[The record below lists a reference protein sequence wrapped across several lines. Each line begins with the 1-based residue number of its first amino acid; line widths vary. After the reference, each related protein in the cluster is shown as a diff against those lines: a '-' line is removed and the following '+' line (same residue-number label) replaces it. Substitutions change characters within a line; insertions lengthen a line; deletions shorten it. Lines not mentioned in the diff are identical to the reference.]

1 MASRKVLGVETE
13 YGIVARGLD
22 VTAMTASS
30 LLVNAF
36 SDDGLALRAWDFA
49 GERPDVD
56 AREGWTPEADY
67 PEVEVLMA
75 NSVLSNGARYYVD
88 HAHPEMSTPE
98 CTSPRQVVVYDV
110 AGEEIIRESM
120 RRGNERLGRAGEL
133 VVHKNNSDGKGNSY
147 GCHENYLVPR
157 SLPFGRM
164 ASAMTTHFVTRQV
177 FCGSGKVG
185 VECPR
190 EGEKRPVF
198 QISQRADFFEETI
211 GLETTV
217 RRPIINTR
225 DEPHADPEKYRRL
238 HVIAGDANMSQVA
251 TYLKVGTTALLLAA
265 LEDGAL
271 DWPELS
277 DPVRDIRTVS
287 HDPSLAATV
296 QCESGARLTAVEVQ
310 FALLES
316 VKKWFTAGVE
326 DPIGGCAADIIERW
340 EQVLVWLEGGHPS
353 AGRWVDWVAKRR
365 LVEGVAERAALPWDH
380 AKLRAVDLQYH
391 DMRPDRCLAA
401 RAGLERLVSDD
412 EVVAAMGEPPST
424 TRAYF
429 RGECIRRWPAAVVS
443 ANWDGI
449 VFDTGGPAYQRVPM
463 SDPLKGTREM
473 VGDIMERAG
482 SVEALLE
489 NLGADNVED
498 VVDEPGW

>member
-1 MASRKVLGVETE
+1 MATPKVLGIETE

-56 AREGWTPEADY
+56 ARLGWSPEADY

-98 CTSPRQVVVYDV
+98 CSSPLQVVVYDV
-110 AGEEIIRESM
+110 AGEEIVRESM
-120 RRGNERLGRAGEL
+120 RRGNARLDGAGEL

-157 SLPFGRM
+157 SLPFGRLS
-164 ASAMTTHFVTRQV
+164 SAMTTHFVTRQV

-190 EGEKRPVF
+190 EGELRPVF
-198 QISQRADFFEETI
+198 QLSQRADFFEEVI

-271 DWPELS
+271 EWPEMV
-277 DPVRDIRTVS
+277 DPVRDIRAVS
-287 HDPSLAATV
+287 HDPDLRAMVETS
-296 QCESGARLTAVEVQ
+296 SGDRATAVEVQ
-310 FALLES
+310 YRLLGS
-316 VKKWFTAGVE
+316 VKKWFDSGVE
-326 DPIGGCAADIIERW
+326 DPIGGCAADVISRW
-340 EQVLVWLEGGHPS
+340 EQVLGWLERS
-353 AGRWVDWVAKRR
+353 DVAAGRWVDWIAKRR
-365 LVEGVAERAALPWDH
+365 LVEGVASRADVPWDH
-380 AKLRAVDLQYH
+380 PKLRAVDLQYH
-391 DMRPDRCLAA
+391 DMRPERCLAA
-401 RAGLERLVSDD
+401 RAGLARLVSDD
-412 EVVAAMGEPPST
+412 DVRSAMVEPPAT
-424 TRAYF
+424 TRAFF
-429 RGECIRRWPAAVVS
+429 RGECIKKWPSAVVS

-449 VFDTGGPAYQRVPM
+449 VFDTGGSAYQRVPM
-463 SDPLKGTREM
+463 TDPLKGTREM
-473 VGDIMERAG
+473 VGAVID
-482 SVEALLE
+482 SSTTVESLLDA
-489 NLGADNVED
+489 LGAGAVEEI
-498 VVDEPGW
+498 VDEPGW

>member
-1 MASRKVLGVETE
+1 MASQKVLGIETE

-36 SDDGLALRAWDFA
+36 SENGLALRAWDFA
-49 GERPDVD
+49 GERPDMD
-56 AREGWTPEADY
+56 ARDGWSPEADY

-98 CTSPRQVVVYDV
+98 CTSPLQVVAYDV
-110 AGEEIIRESM
+110 AGEGIVRESM
-120 RRGNERLGRAGEL
+120 RRGNERLGAAGEL
-133 VVHKNNSDGKGNSY
+133 IVHKNNSDGKGNSY

-157 SLPFGRM
+157 SVPFGRI
-164 ASAMTTHFVTRQV
+164 SSLMTAHFVTRQI
-177 FCGSGKVG
+177 FCGAGKVG

-190 EGEKRPVF
+190 EGERRPVF
-198 QISQRADFFEETI
+198 QISQRADFFEETV

-238 HVIAGDANMSQVA
+238 HVIVGDANMSQVA
-251 TYLKVGTTALLLAA
+251 TYLKVGTTALALAA
-265 LEDGAL
+265 MEDGAIE
-271 DWPELS
+271 WPVLA
-277 DPVRDIRTVS
+277 DPVRDIRAVS
-287 HDPSLAATV
+287 HDPELKATV
-296 QCESGARLTAVEVQ
+296 ETTSGRLMTASEVQ
-310 FALLES
+310 WTLYEA
-316 VKKWFTAGVE
+316 VRRWFDHGAD
-326 DPIGGCAADIIERW
+326 DPIGGCAPDVLRRW
-340 EQVLVWLEGGHPS
+340 ERVLQWLDEGDPA

-365 LVEGVAERAALPWDH
+365 LVEGVASRAGLAWDH
-380 AKLRAVDLQYH
+380 PKLRAVDLQYH
-391 DMRPDRCLAA
+391 DMRPDRCLAL

-412 EVVAAMGEPPST
+412 ETTDAMSAPPAT
-424 TRAYF
+424 TRAFF
-429 RGECIRRWPAAVVS
+429 RGECIRRWPESVVS

-463 SDPLKGTREM
+463 VEPLKGTREL
-473 VGDIMERAG
+473 VGEIVNGSATVTELLDALGSG
-482 SVEALLE
+482 SVEE
-489 NLGADNVED
+489 